1 MSKKTNALSL
11 ALALVLLLGLF
22 TGCAARK
29 EAVEPAD
36 NSDVAGEVDTTKTEG
51 KVLRIGELWA
61 ITDIDPSYD
70 GTILKEK
77 AMVVEVLCDVDSS
90 FNLIP
95 CLATEWTN
103 YDENTWVFT
112 IKQGVKFHDGTDLN
126 ADAVVWSLENAIK
139 KDPTLV
145 TKTKIDT
152 ITATGDYE
160 VTIKTSEPNAEIP
173 EYMHMSGLAIIAKS
187 SYDAN
192 GQLITPVGTGPFK
205 VESFD
210 ISTGVLTTVKNEDY
224 YGTVPSIDKVTMTGM
239 TDSSTRAMALES
251 GEIDFTCDLPFN
263 QLDYLST
270 LDNVKVEKYDTA
282 RVYCID
288 LNLTSELFKDKNVR
302 HAISMAID
310 RETIAND
317 VLSGCGSPCKSIYT
331 DNMAWC
337 DTTIDESAFDLEQA
351 KQLMAEADWADND
364 GDGVLDKNGK
374 PFEFTIITYTERPG
388 LPLIA
393 EALQAQLGELGIKVN
408 VTTMENSG
416 ISEHIS
422 SGKEWGMYLS
432 GSATCMTP
440 SCVYFLNSKYRGDT
454 NKYGYASDEMDA
466 LLDKCLQTF
475 DTDERFAVS
484 KEIQALAMDELPI
497 IYVCNYG
504 VAYGFSSKVTNFK
517 FNPTA
522 HDYMWN
528 VDIAI
533 D

>member
-1 MSKKTNALSL
+1 MRKTTKLVTLLLAVMLMVGMFAGCGAKTEKPAEDPAAPDTNA
-11 ALALVLLLGLF
+11 
-22 TGCAARK
+22 
-29 EAVEPAD
+29 E
-36 NSDVAGEVDTTKTEG
+36 

-77 AMVVEVLCDVDSS
+77 AMVIEVLCDVDES

-95 CLATEWTN
+95 CLATDWKN
-103 YDENTWVFT
+103 VDENTWEFN
-112 IKQGVKFHDGTDLN
+112 IKQGVKFHDGSDLN
-126 ADAVVWSLENAIK
+126 AEAVVWSLTNALE
-139 KDPTLV
+139 KDPTEV

-152 ITATGDYE
+152 VTATGDYE

-173 EYMHMSGLAIIAKS
+173 EYMHMSSMGIVAKS
-187 SYDAN
+187 SYDSN
-192 GQLITPVGTGPFK
+192 GKLIAPIGTGPFK
-205 VESFD
+205 VDNFD
-210 ISTGVLTTVKNEDY
+210 VSTGVLTTVKNEDY
-224 YGTVPSIDKVTMTGM
+224 YGTIPTIDKVTMTGM
-239 TDSSTRAMALES
+239 TDASTRAMALES
-251 GEIDFTCDLPFN
+251 NEIDFTCDLPYN
-263 QLDYLST
+263 QLEHLSS
-270 LDNVKVEKYDTA
+270 LDNVKIEKYDTA

-288 LNLTSELFKDKNVR
+288 LNMNSPLFQDKNVR

-310 RETIAND
+310 RNTIAND
-317 VLSGCGSPCKSIYT
+317 VLYGCGTPAKNMYT
-331 DNMAWC
+331 ENMAWC
-337 DTTIDESAFDLEQA
+337 NKDIDGSAFDLEQA
-351 KQLMAEADWADND
+351 KKLMTDAGWADSD
-364 GDGVLDKNGK
+364 GDGILDKNGT

-393 EALQAQLGELGIKVN
+393 EAMQAQLGELGIKVN

-416 ISEHIS
+416 INEHIT

-440 SCVYFLNSKYRGDT
+440 SCVYFLNNKYRGTT
-454 NKYGYASDEMDA
+454 NKYGYASSEMDA
-466 LLDKCLQTF
+466 LLDKCLKTF
-475 DTDERFAVS
+475 DTEERFAVS

-504 VAYGFSSKVTNFK
+504 VAYGFSSRVSNFK